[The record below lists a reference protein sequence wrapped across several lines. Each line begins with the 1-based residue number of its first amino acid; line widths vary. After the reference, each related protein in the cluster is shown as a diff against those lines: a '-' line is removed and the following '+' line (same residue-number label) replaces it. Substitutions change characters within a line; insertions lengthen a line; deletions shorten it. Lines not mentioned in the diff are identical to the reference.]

1 LTGKSSLCIALDGS
15 DRSWILSTARSL
27 ANHVGWLKVGLEAFV
42 AHGPRLVGEIAE
54 FGPQVFLDL
63 KLHDIPATVR
73 RAAANCADCGA
84 AMFTVHTGGG
94 RSMLEAAVE
103 GANDGA
109 RANAPRVL
117 AVTVLTSLD
126 RAALAELGIEREPDE
141 IVVSWA
147 RLAQRSGLTGVVASA
162 REAAAV
168 RRECGDQMC
177 IVTPG
182 IRPASSA
189 TDDQRRVL
197 SPAEA
202 IRAGADILVVGRPV
216 TRADDPAEAAQRIV
230 EEMNAAV

>member
-1 LTGKSSLCIALDGS
+1 VALDTA
-15 DRSWILSTARSL
+15 DRDELRRWAGYFGPR
-27 ANHVGWLKVGLEAFV
+27 VGVLKVGLEAFV
-42 AHGPRLVGEIAE
+42 RWGPEVVAE
-54 FGPQVFLDL
+54 VREQASEVFLDL

-73 RAAANCADCGA
+73 RAAANCANCGA
-84 AMFTVHTGGG
+84 AMFTVHVGGG

-103 GANDGA
+103 GASDGE

-126 RAALAELGIEREPDE
+126 RAALAELGLEREPDE

-168 RRECGDQMC
+168 RRKCGDQMC

-216 TRADDPAEAAQRIV
+216 TQAVDPAEAAQRIV
-230 EEMNAAV
+230 EEIAAAV

>member
-1 LTGKSSLCIALDGS
+1 MTAKASLCIALDGS

-27 ANHVGWLKVGLEAFV
+27 ADHVGWLKVGLEAFI
-42 AHGPRLVGEIAE
+42 AHGPGLVREVAE
-54 FGPQVFLDL
+54 LGPQVFLDL

-73 RAAANCADCGA
+73 RAAANCANCGA
-84 AMFTVHTGGG
+84 AMFTVHAGGG

-103 GANDGA
+103 GAGEGA
-109 RANAPRVL
+109 HGDPPRVL

-126 RAALAELGIEREPDE
+126 RAALAELGLEREPDE
-141 IVVSWA
+141 LVVSWA

-168 RRECGDQMC
+168 RRACGDGLC

-182 IRPASSA
+182 IRPASSE

-216 TRADDPAEAAQRIV
+216 TRADDPAAAAQRIV
-230 EEMNAAV
+230 EEMTAAL

>member
-1 LTGKSSLCIALDGS
+1 LAGKASLCIALDGS

-27 ANHVGWLKVGLEAFV
+27 ADHVGWLKVGLEAFV
-42 AHGPRLVGEIAE
+42 AHGPGLVGEVAE
-54 FGPQVFLDL
+54 VGPRVFLDL

-73 RAAANCADCGA
+73 QAAVNCANCGA
-84 AMFTVHTGGG
+84 AMFTVHAGGG

-103 GANDGA
+103 GASDGA

-126 RAALAELGIEREPDE
+126 RAALAELGLEREPDE

-168 RRECGDQMC
+168 RRECGDEMC

-182 IRPASSA
+182 IRPASSG

-216 TRADDPAEAAQRIV
+216 TRADNPAEAAQRIV
-230 EEMNAAV
+230 EEMSAAD